1 MLSAIEISSILRRT
15 FLVLI
20 VPRPGG
26 NVNRSLGRLVCHGQR
41 GGPLC
46 GGPLGLLRQGER
58 GHLPGLGSGCRLGGG
73 LGRRQGSPL
82 HSLRGLLLNGLA
94 RTVRH
99 GERLG
104 TLGLG
109 YSVNRGKV
117 STCCTVGSA
126 RGVSF
131 AIGSAVCT

>member
-1 MLSAIEISSILRRT
+1 M
-15 FLVLI
+15 
-20 VPRPGG
+20 
-26 NVNRSLGRLVCHGQR
+26 
-41 GGPLC
+41 
-46 GGPLGLLRQGER
+46 
-58 GHLPGLGSGCRLGGG
+58 
-73 LGRRQGSPL
+73 
-82 HSLRGLLLNGLA
+82 HSLCGLLLNGLA